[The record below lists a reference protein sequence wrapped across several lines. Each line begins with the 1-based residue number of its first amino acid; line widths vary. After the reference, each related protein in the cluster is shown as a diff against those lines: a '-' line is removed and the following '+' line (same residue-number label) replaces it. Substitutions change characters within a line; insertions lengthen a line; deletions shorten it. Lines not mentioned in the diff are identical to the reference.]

1 MDASSHTATQKPSSR
16 TVNSFDGTEIHYDI
30 YDADSRSLVL
40 VVPGFWRDRNH
51 PSMQRIGRFLNG
63 LGYRA
68 AIVDLRGHGDSGGRY
83 GFNLHEH
90 HDVAAV
96 ARDLLSCHPIERI
109 VLMGFSVGGAISIA
123 TAARHDLPVSGLLL
137 ISPVADFALVA
148 PRLNPF
154 SVRRHI
160 AFSQALRTP
169 RFDWRLRLARKLRAV
184 DDIANIHVPVL
195 LIHVKNDWL
204 VGHWH
209 SIMLYERANEPRQMH
224 IIDIPGN
231 YHADRIFSAPGADLE
246 PLIVEF
252 LDRTAAGGEPEAEGV
267 DLKQKTAR

>member
-1 MDASSHTATQKPSSR
+1 MIQTKTGQELSSR
-16 TVNSFDGTEIHYDI
+16 TVTSRDGTEIHYDI
-30 YDADSRSLVL
+30 YDAPSRSLIL
-40 VVPGFWRDRNH
+40 VVPGFWRDRSH
-51 PSMQRIGRFLNG
+51 PTMQRIGRFLAG
-63 LGYRA
+63 LGYRT
-68 AIVDLRGHGDSGGRY
+68 AIVDVRGHGDSGGRY

-96 ARDLLSCHPIERI
+96 ARKLLEDLPIDRI

-123 TAARHDLPVSGLLL
+123 TAARHELPISGLLL

-154 SVRRHI
+154 RVRRHI

-169 RFDWRLRLARKLRAV
+169 RFDWRLKFARKLRAI
-184 DDIANIHVPVL
+184 DDIAEIHVPVL

-204 VGHWH
+204 VGHRH
-209 SIMLYERANEPRQMH
+209 SIMLYERANEPRQLH

-231 YHADRIFSAPGADLE
+231 YHADRIFNAPGANLE

-252 LDRTAAGGEPEAEGV
+252 LERTAAAEG
-267 DLKQKTAR
+267 DEESQRLSFRQKAAP